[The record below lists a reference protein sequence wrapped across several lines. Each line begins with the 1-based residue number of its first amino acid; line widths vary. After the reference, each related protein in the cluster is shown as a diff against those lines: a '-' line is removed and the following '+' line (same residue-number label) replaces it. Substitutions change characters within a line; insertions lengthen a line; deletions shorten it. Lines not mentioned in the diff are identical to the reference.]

1 MIDRAFSVAHAAEF
15 RQSKNEA
22 TWFNHGYNVLP
33 VDTHFKCDHENLFVD
48 WSQINKYTS
57 IYFVFTRIDFL
68 SIPTPGSSG

>member
-1 MIDRAFSVAHAAEF
+1 MIDKAFSVVHAAEF

-22 TWFNHGYNVLP
+22 TCLNHGDNVLP
-33 VDTHFKCDHENLFVD
+33 VGTHFKHDNESLFVD
-48 WSQINKYTS
+48 WSQIIEYMS